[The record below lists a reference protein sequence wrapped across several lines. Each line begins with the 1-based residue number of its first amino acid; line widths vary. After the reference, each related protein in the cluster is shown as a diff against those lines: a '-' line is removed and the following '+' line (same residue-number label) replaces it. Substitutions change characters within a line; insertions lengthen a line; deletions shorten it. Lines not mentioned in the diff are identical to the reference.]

1 MPGSLLELYSA
12 ALPHPV
18 LLEEEYLQST
28 ALQNAIVHGT
38 PHTTKFALKY
48 YKCNLLSAHA
58 SLGME
63 QLPFESS
70 TTITPLEL
78 EVDHN
83 LQKELN

>member
-1 MPGSLLELYSA
+1 VPGSLLELYSA

-48 YKCNLLSAHA
+48 YKCNLAHA

-63 QLPFESS
+63 LPFKSS
-70 TTITPLEL
+70 TTITHLKL

-83 LQKELN
+83 LPKELN